1 MTYNELVFGGSE
13 DFQVITVEK
22 EEGKVLIYVNSKQLG
37 SNCPLCNELS
47 SRIHSYYTRR
57 IMDLP
62 MIGSQTLLILNTRK
76 FYCLNINC
84 IRKVF
89 TERFSEHIVNRK
101 TVTRRLNEKFL
112 KIASLMGGNGGVRI
126 CQLMNI
132 PVSSSTLIRLI
143 HQEPLE
149 QSAVPKVLGID
160 DWAFKKGSRY
170 GTIIV
175 DLERRKII
183 DLLPDREAL
192 SVEKWLKA
200 HPGVEIVSRDRYSNF
215 ANGVKNA
222 STSIKHV
229 ADRWHLLK
237 NLGDAMQRALDRNVV
252 SLKVAR
258 RQKNIRSHKD
268 IQLQSVEAKENEIN
282 EDGVIG
288 RKFCQVKQMLLE
300 GHSIKK
306 ISRETGVTRITI
318 RKWKSYDVLPPKRS
332 PKMTNMHF
340 YDEAVRKILDENPT
354 IETKEVLQKITEM
367 GYNGSRSGGYENIRK
382 LRGSKMKNTVL
393 PLPSLFWVPPK
404 ASNLFYIDKR
414 HLSTEEKKFVNTL
427 CMESREIKKA
437 AKLIRAF
444 KSMLKKKDGSLLQP
458 WIEDAISSNV
468 KEIKG
473 FARGLLSDIEAI
485 ENGVRL
491 PWSNGP
497 VEGLVNKLK
506 ITKRQM
512 YGRASF
518 ALLRKRL
525 VNHQT

>member
-1 MTYNELVFGGSE
+1 MIYNELMFGGSE
-13 DFQVITVEK
+13 IFQVITAER
-22 EEGKVLIYVNSKQLG
+22 EDEKVLIYVKSKQLG

-47 SRIHSYYTRR
+47 SRVHSYYARR

-62 MIGSQTLLILNTRK
+62 MVGCQTLLILNTRK
-76 FYCLNINC
+76 FYCLNTNC

-89 TERFSEHIVNRK
+89 AERFSEHIINRK
-101 TVTRRLNEKFL
+101 TVTKRLNEKFL

-143 HQEPLE
+143 HQQPLE
-149 QSAVPKVLGID
+149 QSTVPKVLGID
-160 DWAFKKGSRY
+160 DWAFKKGTRY

-175 DLERRKII
+175 DLEKRKII

-192 SVEKWLKA
+192 SVEKWLKE

-222 STSIKHV
+222 SPSIKHV

-237 NLGDAMQRALDRNVV
+237 NLGDAMQKALDRNVV

-258 RQKNIRSHKD
+258 QQKNIKTHKE
-268 IQLQSVEAKENEIN
+268 IEPQPVEENEIN
-282 EDGVIG
+282 ENGVIG
-288 RKFCQVKQMLLE
+288 KKFSQVKQMLLE

-306 ISRETGVTRITI
+306 IARDTGVTRITI

-332 PKMTNMHF
+332 PKMTNMHL
-340 YDEAVRKILDENPT
+340 YDETVRKMLAENPT
-354 IETKEVLQKITEM
+354 LETKDVLQKITEM
-367 GYNGSRSGGYENIRK
+367 GYKGSRSVGYENISK
-382 LRGSKMKNTVL
+382 LRGRKMTNTACS
-393 PLPSLFWVPPK
+393 LPSLFWVPPK
-404 ASNLFYIDKR
+404 SSNLFYIDKR
-414 HLSTEEKKFVNTL
+414 RLSTEEKTFVNTI
-427 CMESREIKKA
+427 CTESKEIKKA
-437 AKLIRAF
+437 AKLIRKF
-444 KSMLKKKDGSLLQP
+444 KSMLKKKDSTLLKP
-458 WIEDAISSNV
+458 WIENAISSNI

-473 FARGLLSDIEAI
+473 FAKGLLSDIEAI
-485 ENGVRL
+485 ENGVKL

-506 ITKRQM
+506 IIKRQM
-512 YGRASF
+512 YGKASF
-518 ALLRKRL
+518 ELLRKRL